1 MAQFAGYGFNKS
13 HSAAYALIA
22 YQTAYLKTHYPVQF
36 MSSLLTCEMGNTDK
50 VVKYLNE
57 CSEMGIQI
65 LPPNLNASDLN
76 FRASNGEIVF
86 GLAAIKNVGEAA
98 IQSIMGIRNKLRS
111 FSSIF
116 EFCEN
121 VDLRVVNKRV
131 LESLIKAGV
140 FDSIHKSR
148 RSLMSVLESA
158 LERGQKANRDR
169 LSGQKGLFGE
179 QPPGDKTDQIPFIGD
194 WSDQEQWG
202 YEKECLGFY
211 VSGHP
216 LQKYKQEFRKL
227 QLTKI
232 DQLGELVVGRKT
244 SLGGMVT
251 SIRKIQTRKGATMA
265 TFYLEDLTGS
275 IEVVVFPKAYESC
288 NELLI
293 DSDHPIFVR
302 GHCEVDG
309 REVTRVIASQ
319 VLKLDSIWKEGFQ
332 KLLLTIPLPLID
344 TDSLKNLQ
352 ELIKTYSGNCPIEFE
367 IFKKSTFRI
376 RLIPNQTIG
385 IASVP
390 AFIEGY
396 ERLFG
401 ENSVTLYT
409 KEKY

>member
-1 MAQFAGYGFNKS
+1 
-13 HSAAYALIA
+13 
-22 YQTAYLKTHYPVQF
+22 
-36 MSSLLTCEMGNTDK
+36 
-50 VVKYLNE
+50 
-57 CSEMGIQI
+57 
-65 LPPNLNASDLN
+65 
-76 FRASNGEIVF
+76 
-86 GLAAIKNVGEAA
+86 
-98 IQSIMGIRNKLRS
+98 
-111 FSSIF
+111 
-116 EFCEN
+116 
-121 VDLRVVNKRV
+121 
-131 LESLIKAGV
+131 
-140 FDSIHKSR
+140 
-148 RSLMSVLESA
+148 
-158 LERGQKANRDR
+158 
-169 LSGQKGLFGE
+169 
-179 QPPGDKTDQIPFIGD
+179 
-194 WSDQEQWG
+194 
-202 YEKECLGFY
+202 
-211 VSGHP
+211 
-216 LQKYKQEFRKL
+216 
-227 QLTKI
+227 
-232 DQLGELVVGRKT
+232 
-244 SLGGMVT
+244 
-251 SIRKIQTRKGATMA
+251 MA